1 MKHPPILRLL
11 ATLLLTL
18 TASAASAYDFEVDGI
33 YYNKNSD
40 GTSVSVTY
48 KDSNYNS
55 YSGSV
60 TIPSQV
66 THSGTPYSVT
76 EIGRNAFI
84 KCTGLTSV
92 DIPNSVTEIGFS
104 AFSDCSGLTSVT
116 IGNSV
121 TSIGNYAFS
130 GCSGLKS
137 VTIPN
142 SVTEIG
148 AGAFK
153 YCSGLTSVTIGNSVT
168 SIGNEAFKGC
178 SGLTSITYNAKNCE
192 VAQDWLTNCNSVSTF
207 ELGSDVETIPSHLCQ
222 GLSNLTSISIPNS
235 VTSIGASAFFECS
248 SLTSVTIPKSVTSI
262 GTSAFANCSSLKS
275 VVFGAGLTS
284 IGSDAFSECRIKKA
298 FWLPNTPPS
307 GSSGVSATVHYV
319 ANDQYSFS
327 NQTKYQFL
335 SSMFTVDGTVYVPVS
350 PSERTCDAVDCTYS
364 PVDKDIT
371 IAETVSNKG
380 VSMTVVTV
388 MPYSHIDNQYIERA
402 SISHNGTIGNYAFQ
416 NCTALQSAAVSNVGS
431 VGEYAFDGCTNLQ
444 ELTLTNEGDVLE
456 YAFRNTGSIANL
468 TIANKGNLG
477 AYAFKDSKLQ
487 NVIITNEGYV
497 GECAFSGCTALQ
509 TATISNQGNIDNNA
523 FQNCTALQS
532 AAVSNVGSVGEY
544 AFDGCTNLQE
554 LTLTNEGD
562 VLQYAF
568 QNTGSIA
575 NLTIANKGNLGAYA
589 FRYSK
594 LQNVTVAN
602 EGAAGE
608 RAFYNC
614 TALQT
619 ATISNQGA
627 VGASAFSGC
636 SSLATVTLG
645 EEVSSIDGYAFY
657 NCSALGEIV
666 IPDAVTAVGA
676 SAFEGCVALE
686 NVSIGKGVTS
696 LPQRVFY
703 GCSSL
708 PSLTIPNNVASV
720 ADYAFR
726 GCTALSDLTIEDAE
740 ESEPAEDEQQE
751 ERQQL
756 SFDDWTSTNHDNSST
771 SYQEYSFTAAVG
783 DVLTF
788 NYSVSSESGY
798 DFLIIKLNGTQ
809 IVKESGTKSGSY
821 RQEFTEAGSV
831 TLYLSYTKDS
841 SNSSGSDQ
849 ATVTDIRVNDVQT
862 VDSSVL
868 TLGANGSSPLFADC
882 PLDEVYIGRKLSYS
896 KASSAGYSPFYR
908 NTSLR
913 AVEITDAETQIYDNE
928 FYGCTN
934 LQTLKIGNGVKT
946 IGKWAFSGC
955 SSMEYFS
962 AGYEVESIGQ
972 EAFSDCTGL
981 TSYYSYS
988 MVPPT
993 CGDQA
998 LDDINKWE
1006 CTLYIPATSTDEY
1019 MAADQWK
1026 EFFYMSEMDAVLVA
1040 EIQLNCNE
1048 FVLAVGD
1055 TFQLTAE
1062 ILPANVTDPTIVWS
1076 SSDETVATVDENGLV
1091 TGVAGGFAT
1100 ITVTSAD
1107 GNAMATAD
1115 VEVKINTGI
1124 EDVTVDG
1131 TADIEV
1137 YNAAGVKMGTSL
1149 HNLVPG
1155 VYFVRQG
1162 TKVTKVVVK

>member
-1 MKHPPILRLL
+1 MKHPPLPRLL
-11 ATLLLTL
+11 VVLLLAL
-18 TASAASAYDFEVDGI
+18 TASAASAYDFKVDGI

-48 KDSNYNS
+48 RDSNYNS

-66 THSGTPYSVT
+66 TYSGTTYSVT
-76 EIGRNAFI
+76 EIGRDAFYNCSGLTSVTI
-84 KCTGLTSV
+84 PNSVTSIGRYAFQSCDGLTSVTIPNSVTEIDWYAFESCTGLTSV
-92 DIPNSVTEIGFS
+92 DIPNSVTSIGYQ
-104 AFSDCSGLTSVT
+104 AFYNCIGLT
-116 IGNSV
+116 
-121 TSIGNYAFS
+121 
-130 GCSGLKS
+130 S

-148 AGAFK
+148 GFAFAD
-153 YCSGLTSVTIGNSVT
+153 CSGLVKSAYPEHLSNPFTYYDSSNNKRTYGIAVAYPSDGIIEADGAIYNAYKTKLYFVPLTVTVFSIPNTVT
-168 SIGNEAFKGC
+168 SIGSRAFYGC
-178 SGLTSITYNAKNCE
+178 SGLKKAAYP
-192 VAQDWLTNCNSVSTF
+192 D
-207 ELGSDVETIPSHLCQ
+207 H
-222 GLSNLTSISIPNS
+222 LSNPFESNVAAIAYPSDGVIQDDGTIFSSDLTKLYYVPNNLLSIR
-235 VTSIGASAFFECS
+235 
-248 SLTSVTIPKSVTSI
+248 IPKSVTSI
-262 GTSAFANCSSLKS
+262 GANAFAYCKGLKS
-275 VVFGAGLTS
+275 VVFGTGLNS
-284 IGSDAFSECRIKKA
+284 IGRNAFADCSLVKA
-298 FWLPNTPPS
+298 FWLANTPPS
-307 GSSGVSATVHYV
+307 GSSDVSATVHYV

-327 NQTKYQFL
+327 NQKKYQFL

-350 PSERTCDAVDCTYS
+350 PSERTCDVVDCTYS
-364 PVDKDIT
+364 PDDKDIT

-388 MPYSHIDNQYIERA
+388 KPYSHIGNPYIESA
-402 SISHNGTIGNYAFQ
+402 SISNNGSICYSAFQ
-416 NCTALQSAAVSNVGS
+416 NCTALQSAAVSNVG
-431 VGEYAFDGCTNLQ
+431 VVEGYAFDGCTNLQ
-444 ELTLTNEGDVLE
+444 ELTLTNEGEV
-456 YAFRNTGSIANL
+456 F
-468 TIANKGNLG
+468 
-477 AYAFKDSKLQ
+477 
-487 NVIITNEGYV
+487 
-497 GECAFSGCTALQ
+497 
-509 TATISNQGNIDNNA
+509 
-523 FQNCTALQS
+523 
-532 AAVSNVGSVGEY
+532 
-544 AFDGCTNLQE
+544 
-554 LTLTNEGD
+554 
-562 VLQYAF
+562 QYAF

-575 NLTIANKGNLGAYA
+575 NLTIANKGNLGDYA
-589 FRYSK
+589 FKDGK
-594 LQNVTVAN
+594 LQNVIVAN
-602 EGAAGE
+602 EGYVGAS
-608 RAFYNC
+608 AFSGC

-619 ATISNQGA
+619 ATISNQGSVGNYA
-627 VGASAFSGC
+627 FSGCSSLQTADISNQGSVGASAFSGC
-636 SSLATVTLG
+636 SSLATATLG
-645 EEVSSIDGYAFY
+645 EEVTGIGENAFY
-657 NCSALGEIV
+657 NCSALGEVV
-666 IPDAVTAVGA
+666 IPDAVTTIGA
-676 SAFEGCVALE
+676 SAFEGCAALE

-703 GCSSL
+703 GCTSL

-720 ADYAFR
+720 ADYAFS

-756 SFDDWTSTNHDNSST
+756 SFDDWTSTNHNHSST

-821 RQEFTEAGSV
+821 RKEFTEAGSV

-849 ATVTDIRVNDVQT
+849 ATVTIIRVN
-862 VDSSVL
+862 VDSSAL
-868 TLGANGSSPLFADC
+868 TLASNGSSPLFADC

-896 KASSAGYSPFYR
+896 TASDAGYSPFYR

-913 AVEITDAETQIYDNE
+913 AVEITDAETEIYDNE

-993 CGDQA
+993 CGNQA

-1006 CTLYIPATSTDEY
+1006 CTLYIPANSTDEY
-1019 MAADQWK
+1019 KAADQWK
-1026 EFFYMSEMDAVLVA
+1026 EFFFLSEMDAVLVT

-1091 TGVAGGFAT
+1091 TAVAEGFAT

-1115 VEVKINTGI
+1115 VEVKMNTGI

-1137 YNAAGVKMGTSL
+1137 YNAAGVKIGTSL

-1155 VYFVRQG
+1155 VYFVSQG